1 MKCKFLLVLVFAG
14 ILCCAAQQYGGSPRH
29 DIVKLSLLWPNSYC
43 LTNDHNCRPN
53 VPQYFTID
61 GLWAEMNNGDKV
73 ENCETR
79 YYMTNSMIDRHKVE
93 LLKYWPDLSTYNYQ
107 DSKQLWKNK
116 WETDGTCCSDL
127 MRPEDYL
134 ASAMNL
140 RQSHNI
146 YQILTN
152 AGILANGSSYPATKI
167 LAAIRKATRFMVD
180 IVCETDRVGNVYLSE
195 IHQCLDNHA
204 GGFVDCDNKAVN
216 CDQDPIFPDALFA
229 AAAKNSRKVSPTKRT
244 SEIHA

>member
-1 MKCKFLLVLVFAG
+1 
-14 ILCCAAQQYGGSPRH
+14 
-29 DIVKLSLLWPNSYC
+29 
-43 LTNDHNCRPN
+43 
-53 VPQYFTID
+53 
-61 GLWAEMNNGDKV
+61 
-73 ENCETR
+73 
-79 YYMTNSMIDRHKVE
+79 
-93 LLKYWPDLSTYNYQ
+93 
-107 DSKQLWKNK
+107 
-116 WETDGTCCSDL
+116 

-134 ASAMNL
+134 ANAMNL
-140 RQSHNI
+140 RQSHNM

-180 IVCETDRVGNVYLSE
+180 IVCETDRVGNVYLSD

-204 GGFVDCDNKAVN
+204 AGFVDCNNKAVN

-229 AAAKNSRKVSPTKRT
+229 AAAKTSRKASPTKRT